1 MNPSQMSLQPP
12 LVPGMPGIPFG
23 GNYAPTSSPFFT
35 IANQFLPRNLHD
47 VIRWARYITMQSP
60 VTTEV
65 LRKYST
71 YPITDFVYET
81 DNEASKNLYSNLFE
95 TMKMKSVLHDIG
107 FEYHSIGNVFLS
119 LYTPI
124 HRELVCRGC
133 SSRYQAKTAN
143 FLKFS
148 KFSFTGECPKC
159 HWSGTFER
167 HDRKSMNIADMNIIK
182 WDPLNI
188 AVNNNPITGEYK
200 YYYKIPNDVKRRVQ
214 MGDRLFVD
222 SVPWEFI
229 ECIKDQQDFEFA
241 KDAIFH
247 LRNISTGQVINGIA
261 VPPLISLFN
270 LVFYQA
276 TLRRAN
282 ESIATDFMSPMR
294 VIFPQAQTGNSDP
307 AVQMSLKSFV
317 AHMQQNVV
325 RHKTDRNH
333 VVVAPIP
340 IGYQTISGEG
350 KTLLVSAEIE
360 AADRS
365 ILLSLGVSEEL
376 LSGQTNWTSST
387 VGLRLLENTLQCYT
401 GQIESFIQWVVTK
414 ISSYMGWED
423 IPVTLAPFRLSDDA
437 NFQQMLMT
445 AVAAGKGSYT
455 TLYESFGEDYNDE
468 LNKIKQEAV
477 DTATTQIEMQLEV
490 EQAQFLA
497 AKKLSD
503 NFDKNNDYKSAL
515 QKAQQIAEELF
526 NTDDST
532 KRQVLNQLKIDDYAM
547 YLLVAKLLQEESE
560 ARSAEMAM
568 QQAAMAG
575 GQPGQDP
582 NDPNAQQ
589 GGQGPGDAGSMESD
603 NSNPDQ
609 GGASAPGGTGPAGP
623 VV

>member
-1 MNPSQMSLQPP
+1 MNPSSMSMQPP
-12 LVPGMPGIPFG
+12 LVPGMPGIPLS

-71 YPITDFVYET
+71 YPITDFVYDT
-81 DNEASKNLYSNLFE
+81 DNEASKKLYGNLFE
-95 TMKMKSVLHDIG
+95 TMKMKSVLHDVG

-124 HRELVCRGC
+124 HRELRCKGC
-133 SSRYQAKTAN
+133 DTRFQAKTAN

-159 HWSGTFER
+159 HWSGVFER
-167 HDRKSMNIADMNIIK
+167 HDRKSMNVADMNIIK

-188 AVNNNPITGEYK
+188 AVNNNPITGEFK
-200 YYYKIPNDVKRRVQ
+200 YYYKVPNDVKRRVQ

-229 ECIKDQQDFEFA
+229 ECIRDQQDFEFA
-241 KDAIFH
+241 KDAIYH

-294 VIFPQAQTGNSDP
+294 IIFPQLQSGNSDP

-325 RHKTDRNH
+325 RHKQDRNH

-401 GQIESFIQWVVTK
+401 GQIEGFINWVAGK
-414 ISSYMGWED
+414 ISGYMGWDEVP
-423 IPVTLAPFRLSDDA
+423 ISLAPFRLSDDT
-437 NFQQMLMT
+437 NFQQMLMA
-445 AVAAGKGSYT
+445 AVTAGKASYT
-455 TLYESFGEDYNDE
+455 TLFESFGEDYQEE
-468 LNKIKQEAV
+468 LDKISEETV
-477 DTATTQIEMQLEV
+477 DTATTQIETQLRV
-490 EQAQFLA
+490 EQATFLA
-497 AKKLSD
+497 AKKLAD
-503 NFDKNNDYKSAL
+503 NFDKNNDYKTAL
-515 QKAQQIAEELF
+515 GKAQQIAEELI

-532 KRQVLNQLKIDDYAM
+532 KRQVLNELKLNDYAM

-560 ARSAEMAM
+560 ARSAEMAL
-568 QQAAMAG
+568 QA
-575 GQPGQDP
+575 GQDP
-582 NDPNAQQ
+582 NDPNAQP
-589 GGQGPGDAGSMESD
+589 GGPGGAGQDGGDAGTMETD
-603 NSNPDQ
+603 DSNPDK
-609 GGASAPGGTGPAGP
+609 GGAAAPGGAGPAGP

>member
-1 MNPSQMSLQPP
+1 MNASQISLQPP
-12 LVPGMPGIPFG
+12 LVPGMPGIPLS

-71 YPITDFVYET
+71 YPITNFVFET
-81 DNEASKNLYSNLFE
+81 DNEAQKTLYERLFKI
-95 TMKMKSVLHDIG
+95 MKMKTVLHDIG

-124 HRELVCRGC
+124 HRELICPTC
-133 SSRYQAKTAN
+133 NNRYQAKTAK

-148 KFSFTGECPKC
+148 KYQFMGECPKC
-159 HWSGTFER
+159 HYQGPFTR
-167 HDRKSMNIADMNIIK
+167 NDRKSMNMEDMNIIK

-188 AVNNNPITGEYK
+188 AVNNNPITGEFQ

-229 ECIKDQQDFEFA
+229 EAIERQQDFEFA

-247 LRNISTGQVINGIA
+247 LKNISTGQVINGIA

-317 AHMQQNVV
+317 AHMQHNVV
-325 RHKTDRNH
+325 RHKQDRNH

-360 AADRS
+360 AADEA
-365 ILLSLGVSEEL
+365 ILLSLGVSRDL
-376 LSGQTNWTSST
+376 LAGQTNWTSST

-401 GQIESFIQWVVTK
+401 GQIESFLEWVTK
-414 ISSYMGWED
+414 KIAAYMSWEE
-423 IPVTLAPFRLSDDA
+423 IPITLAPFRLSDDA
-437 NFQQMLMT
+437 NFQQMLL
-445 AVAAGKGSYT
+445 AAAQAGKASYT
-455 TLYESFGEDYNDE
+455 SLFESFGGDYTDE
-468 LNKIKQEAV
+468 LDKIKQEAV
-477 DTATTQIEMQLEV
+477 DTATTQIETQLEV

-515 QKAQQIAEELF
+515 QKAQQIAMELGS
-526 NTDDST
+526 TDDGT

-568 QQAAMAG
+568 QQAAA
-575 GQPGQDP
+575 GQPGAGNEDP
-582 NDPNAQQ
+582 NQPNQAGNEGDLEQDTQ
-589 GGQGPGDAGSMESD
+589 GPTQGPG
-603 NSNPDQ
+603 SNGPV
-609 GGASAPGGTGPAGP
+609 GAAGP
-623 VV
+623 VS

>member
-1 MNPSQMSLQPP
+1 MSMQPP
-12 LVPGMPGIPFG
+12 LVPGMPGIPLS

-71 YPITDFVYET
+71 YPITDFVYDT
-81 DNEASKNLYSNLFE
+81 DNEASKKLYGNLFE
-95 TMKMKSVLHDIG
+95 TMKMKSVLHDVG

-124 HRELVCRGC
+124 HRELRCKGC
-133 SSRYQAKTAN
+133 DTRFQAKTAN

-159 HWSGTFER
+159 HWSGVFER
-167 HDRKSMNIADMNIIK
+167 HDRKSMNVADMNIIK

-188 AVNNNPITGEYK
+188 AVNNNPITGEFK
-200 YYYKIPNDVKRRVQ
+200 YYYKVPNDVKRRVQ

-229 ECIKDQQDFEFA
+229 ECIRDQQDFEFA
-241 KDAIFH
+241 KDAIYH
-247 LRNISTGQVINGIA
+247 LRNISTGQVLNGIA

-294 VIFPQAQTGNSDP
+294 IIFPQLQSGNSDP

-325 RHKTDRNH
+325 RHKQDRNH

-401 GQIESFIQWVVTK
+401 GQIEGFINWVAGK
-414 ISSYMGWED
+414 ISGYMGWDE
-423 IPVTLAPFRLSDDA
+423 IPISLAPFRLSDDT
-437 NFQQMLMT
+437 NFQQMLMA
-445 AVAAGKGSYT
+445 AVTAGKASYT
-455 TLYESFGEDYNDE
+455 TLFESFGEDYQEE
-468 LNKIKQEAV
+468 LDKISEETV
-477 DTATTQIEMQLEV
+477 DTATTQIETQLRV
-490 EQAQFLA
+490 EQATFLA
-497 AKKLSD
+497 AKKLAD
-503 NFDKNNDYKSAL
+503 NFDKNNDYKTAL
-515 QKAQQIAEELF
+515 GKAQQIAEELI
-526 NTDDST
+526 NTDEST
-532 KRQVLNQLKIDDYAM
+532 KRQVLNELKLNDYAM

-560 ARSAEMAM
+560 ARSAEMAL
-568 QQAAMAG
+568 QA
-575 GQPGQDP
+575 GQDP
-582 NDPNAQQ
+582 NDPNAQP
-589 GGQGPGDAGSMESD
+589 GGPGGAGQDGGDAGTMETD
-603 NSNPDQ
+603 DSNPDK
-609 GGASAPGGTGPAGP
+609 GGAAAPGGAGPAGP